1 MEEKKM
7 KKTTRQ
13 YGRGSDMSCASLKE
27 ENISPFVRRAVSAP
41 RSNEF
46 VGTQVKTPP
55 RLKKDRPS
63 ARDEKTNAK
72 KVRERVSLSLSS
84 ACGARVPVITTSPSL
99 RPSSPTGRTSCSFC
113 LCTIRIRSSPS
124 SSESR
129 SSMTSTIVALRSRSS
144 FLLASTPRYTKRER
158 QTRLLSFC
166 LSRRS
171 RSSERARLVGRSC
184 EERESAPA
192 RWKGEEKF
200 LKCFSW
206 NERTFEL
213 VFFFFQSFRYRT
225 NRTTRGKER
234 KAALFEKEETKTKA
248 GRTFF
253 SSPNDASKRV
263 TNVMIP
269 PISQNTLFLLRLK
282 LSTQTLSPRRSAKNK
297 KRRKRCSSRV
307 VYFNF
312 FFGRNWFVC
321 PHFFFLQLTALGCNR
336 A

>member
-1 MEEKKM
+1 ME
-7 KKTTRQ
+7 R
-13 YGRGSDMSCASLKE
+13 RGE
-27 ENISPFVRRAVSAP
+27 IFEVF
-41 RSNEF
+41 
-46 VGTQVKTPP
+46 
-55 RLKKDRPS
+55 
-63 ARDEKTNAK
+63 
-72 KVRERVSLSLSS
+72 
-84 ACGARVPVITTSPSL
+84 
-99 RPSSPTGRTSCSFC
+99 
-113 LCTIRIRSSPS
+113 
-124 SSESR
+124 
-129 SSMTSTIVALRSRSS
+129 
-144 FLLASTPRYTKRER
+144 FL
-158 QTRLLSFC
+158 
-166 LSRRS
+166 
-171 RSSERARLVGRSC
+171 
-184 EERESAPA
+184 
-192 RWKGEEKF
+192 
-200 LKCFSW
+200 
-206 NERTFEL
+206 ERTNEL
-213 VFFFFQSFRYRT
+213 LNSSFFFQSFRYRT

-248 GRTFF
+248 GRRTFF